1 MPVSACLFTCMT
13 ADTSSLLS
21 VGAAMSPIESRQI
34 FRALNK
40 TWIHTHISQAA
51 GAGVVSWRKHGGP
64 LGGEDLPP
72 PSPCPHHSH
81 VVGDVALGVDARVV
95 EDVEPV
101 EAQVHLAVLCAARAD
116 AEEAGRVLVHL

>member
-1 MPVSACLFTCMT
+1 MISMPVSACLLTCMT

-40 TWIHTHISQAA
+40 TWMHTHISQAA

-64 LGGEDLPP
+64 LGGRTSL
-72 PSPCPHHSH
+72 
-81 VVGDVALGVDARVV
+81 L
-95 EDVEPV
+95 
-101 EAQVHLAVLCAARAD
+101 LL
-116 AEEAGRVLVHL
+116 LVPITHMS